1 MKRNKL
7 NGLIKMNK
15 FILTPLAIA
24 LSLTLSACGGSSS
37 DGNSAS
43 SLNGGSTAQL
53 QTISL
58 QALTRQCGTDSAYQ
72 TDVVFHNDDGDAI
85 GSVKTD
91 AQGNFSGE
99 LPSGTRHVSLLGDV
113 VDETDGGY
121 KQIFTELDIEN
132 RANLGKFYFNNFS
145 EGCGCTEY
153 NVDTTALS
161 TIASD
166 YTIYQSQGNEV
177 SGSVNICPS
186 DNKLYLTALS
196 RYSVDAKA
204 AVIDVPVNSSV
215 ITLTDEDFIHDGV
228 EVPVQLDFN
237 ADYSST
243 RGYIE
248 AENTYQF
255 VQYSFSGISD
265 TLFIFPTVTEHNS
278 YVQFD
283 FMSDPMNVDGVEV
296 DIHSYARSAIETDG
310 DYQLTELPTITD
322 DLGFSLL
329 QITENNDASF
339 DFSNVDNRFAR
350 TTWGYSFL
358 VDDAAESRFDWT
370 IRGGISGQIPDLS
383 FGSIFPEPTDEVI
396 LEELTLL
403 LYGYAGNAT
412 DANSYAQ
419 LLDTISEGGH
429 LTKPEFSN
437 YVYIFIGAELY

>member
-1 MKRNKL
+1 
-7 NGLIKMNK
+7 MNK

-43 SLNGGSTAQL
+43 SSNGGSTTQL
-53 QTISL
+53 QTIAL
-58 QALTRQCGTDSAYQ
+58 QTLTRECEANSAYQ

-91 AQGNFSGE
+91 AQGSFSGE
-99 LPSGTRHVSLLGDV
+99 LPSGTKHVSVLGDV
-113 VDETDGGY
+113 FDEEDGGY

-132 RANLGKFYFNNFS
+132 RTNLGIFYFNDFR
-145 EGCGCTEY
+145 EDCGCTEY
-153 NVDTTALS
+153 SVDTTALS

-166 YTIYQSQGNEV
+166 YTIYQSQGDEV
-177 SGSVNICPS
+177 SGSVNICLS

-248 AENTYQF
+248 AENTNQF

-265 TLFIFPTVTEHNS
+265 TLFIFPTVTEHNF

-283 FMSDPMNVDGVEV
+283 FMSDSMNIDGVEV

-310 DYQLTELPTITD
+310 DYQLTELPTVTD

-329 QITENNDASF
+329 QFTENNDTSF

-358 VDDAAESRFDWT
+358 VDDVAESRFDWT

-437 YVYIFIGAELY
+437 YVYTFVGAELY